1 MASGNNR
8 KMEDLSTRAVL
19 ARAALIGLVAGI
31 IPTTAIIWVDMQ
43 GEELD
48 ETVLPQAMLL
58 LAIILGTVGARLAKL
73 PLWGVVGLV
82 GGSATSLLIG
92 ALAVLVPVP
101 ESELLGPLPALVAPV
116 YVVGGVVGF
125 ALSAWSFM
133 LPLRWWAVALAV
145 AVPLGSWGAAQ
156 YKPQI
161 LAWLEVRSFERSG
174 VPLIAPEIQ
183 GYRLVHVDLNAA
195 GQREPEPSTWLEY
208 WRDAT
213 PNRGFSEIQVTVWPA
228 AAGNPRDSCLAVTE
242 NFEVPLRCKSLPGD
256 RWVRTGAGSSWV
268 TVFARSGDAL
278 VMLNG
283 SSIAEAD
290 LVAVLST
297 FRPISAY
304 ELAMAT

>member
-1 MASGNNR
+1 
-8 KMEDLSTRAVL
+8 
-19 ARAALIGLVAGI
+19 
-31 IPTTAIIWVDMQ
+31 MQ

-48 ETVLPQAMLL
+48 ETGLPPAMSLLAFL
-58 LAIILGTVGARLAKL
+58 LAIILGTVGARLAAL
-73 PLWGVVGLV
+73 PRWGAVGLA
-82 GGSATSLLIG
+82 GGSAAWLIIG

-101 ESELLGPLPALVAPV
+101 ETEYLGSLWALVAPV
-116 YVVGGVVGF
+116 YVVGGAVGF
-125 ALSAWSFM
+125 ALTAWSFM
-133 LPLRWWAVALAV
+133 SPSLRWWALALAV
-145 AVPLGSWGAAQ
+145 VVPLGSWGAAQ

-174 VPLIAPEIQ
+174 VPLIAPAIK
-183 GYRLVHVDLNAA
+183 GYRLVHVDLNAP
-195 GQREPEPSTWLEY
+195 GKREPEPSTWLEY

-228 AAGNPRDSCLAVTE
+228 TAGNPRDSCLAVTE
-242 NFEVPLRCKSLPGD
+242 NLEVPLRCKSLPGD

-283 SSIAEAD
+283 SGIAEAD

-297 FRPISAY
+297 FRPVSAV

>member
-1 MASGNNR
+1 M
-8 KMEDLSTRAVL
+8 T
-19 ARAALIGLVAGI
+19 GI
-31 IPTTAIIWVDMQ
+31 PTAIIWVNMQ

-48 ETVLPQAMLL
+48 GTGLPPAMFLL
-58 LAIILGTVGARLAKL
+58 SIILGTVGARLAGL
-73 PLWGVVGLV
+73 PRWGVVGLV
-82 GGSATSLLIG
+82 GGSATWLLMG
-92 ALAVLVPVP
+92 ALAVLVPIP
-101 ESELLGPLPALVAPV
+101 ELFGPLPALVAPV
-116 YVVGGVVGF
+116 HVVGGAVGF

-133 LPLRWWAVALAV
+133 VPLRWWAVALAV
-145 AVPLGSWGAAQ
+145 VVPLGSWGAAQ

-161 LAWLEVRSFERSG
+161 LAWFEVRSFERSG

-283 SSIAEAD
+283 SGIAEAD
-290 LVAVLST
+290 LVAALST
-297 FRPISAY
+297 FRPISAV
-304 ELAMAT
+304 ELAMVT

>member
-8 KMEDLSTRAVL
+8 NMQDVSPRAVL
-19 ARAALIGLVAGI
+19 GRATLIGLVTGVV
-31 IPTTAIIWVDMQ
+31 PTAIIWVDMPE
-43 GEELD
+43 EELGG
-48 ETVLPQAMLL
+48 TALPPAMFL
-58 LAIILGTVGARLAKL
+58 LAIILGTAGARLAGL
-73 PLWGVVGLV
+73 PRWGMAGLV
-82 GGSATSLLIG
+82 GGSATWLLIG

-101 ESELLGPLPALVAPV
+101 ESELLGSLPALVAPV
-116 YVVGGVVGF
+116 YMAGGAVGF

-133 LPLRWWAVALAV
+133 SPLRWWAVALAV
-145 AVPLGSWGAAQ
+145 TVPLGSWGAAQ
-156 YKPQI
+156 HKPQI
-161 LAWLEVRSFERSG
+161 LAWYEVRSFERSG
-174 VPLIAPEIQ
+174 VPLIAPAIQ

-228 AAGNPRDSCLAVTE
+228 EAGNPRDSCQAVTE
-242 NFEVPLRCKSLPGD
+242 NFGVPLRCTSLPGD
-256 RWVRTGAGSSWV
+256 RWVRTGAGSAWI

-283 SSIAEAD
+283 SGLAEAD

-304 ELAMAT
+304 ELAMVA

>member
-1 MASGNNR
+1 MQ
-8 KMEDLSTRAVL
+8 DLPTKAVL
-19 ARAALIGLVAGI
+19 GRAALIGLVTGI
-31 IPTTAIIWVDMQ
+31 PTAIIWADMQ

-48 ETVLPQAMLL
+48 GTVLPVAMFL
-58 LAIILGTVGARLAKL
+58 LAIILGTVGTRLAGL
-73 PLWGVVGLV
+73 PRWGVVGLA
-82 GGSATSLLIG
+82 GGSATWLLIG

-101 ESELLGPLPALVAPV
+101 VPESDLFGPLPALVAPV

-133 LPLRWWAVALAV
+133 VPLRWWAVALAV
-145 AVPLGSWGAAQ
+145 VVPLGSWGAAQ

-161 LAWLEVRSFERSG
+161 LAWFELRSFERSG
-174 VPLIAPEIQ
+174 VPLIAPAIQ

-242 NFEVPLRCKSLPGD
+242 DFGVPLRCKSLPGD

-290 LVAVLST
+290 LVAALST
-297 FRPISAY
+297 FRPISAV
-304 ELAMAT
+304 ELAMVT

>member
-1 MASGNNR
+1 MASADNR
-8 KMEDLSTRAVL
+8 EMQDLSTSAVL
-19 ARAALIGLVAGI
+19 GRAALVGLVTGI
-31 IPTTAIIWVDMQ
+31 PTAIIWGDMQ
-43 GEELD
+43 GED
-48 ETVLPQAMLL
+48 FDGTVLPRAMFL
-58 LAIILGTVGARLAKL
+58 LAMILGTVGARLAGL
-73 PLWGVVGLV
+73 PCWGGVGLA
-82 GGSATSLLIG
+82 GGTATWLLVG

-101 ESELLGPLPALVAPV
+101 ESEYFGSLLVLVAPV

-133 LPLRWWAVALAV
+133 SPLRWWAVALVV

-174 VPLIAPEIQ
+174 VPLIAPAIQ

-195 GQREPEPSTWLEY
+195 GQYEPEPSTWLEY

-228 AAGNPRDSCLAVTE
+228 AVGNPRDSCLAVTE
-242 NFEVPLRCKSLPGD
+242 NFGVRLRCESLPGD
-256 RWVRTGAGSSWV
+256 RWVWTGAGSSWV
-268 TVFARSGDAL
+268 TGFARSGDAL

-283 SSIAEAD
+283 SGIAEAD

-304 ELAMAT
+304 ELAKVT